1 MRFRKPVVEE
11 LELNLTPMIDCLL
24 FLLVFLL
31 LSTTFSNT
39 SQLNIVLPEAQGT
52 QIETPNETI
61 EVAVEAS
68 GQFSVNGVPLSANS
82 EAELIAAV
90 KRAAGNKR
98 DQLYVVSADAKAQ
111 HQSVVIAM
119 DVAGQLGFINLNI
132 STVMP

>member
-31 LSTTFSNT
+31 LSTTFANT

-98 DQLYVVSADAKAQ
+98 DQLYVVSADAKSQ

>member
-31 LSTTFSNT
+31 LSTTFANT

-68 GQFSVNGVPLSANS
+68 GQFSVNGVPHGSKT
-82 EAELIAAV
+82 EAELIAAFM
-90 KRAAGNKR
+90 RAAWNKL
-98 DQLYVVSADAKAQ
+98 D
-111 HQSVVIAM
+111 
-119 DVAGQLGFINLNI
+119 
-132 STVMP
+132 